1 MKESQSGTSS
11 RLEGSEIGVT
21 PTATTEKQIACVGG
35 GVGGATGRTF
45 IGFVK
50 CSVVVGA
57 TDSELFGGISLRTRK
72 NKWKNTSSFQE
83 LVVIINIVFFF
94 CFFAVPRMK
103 IKVGRMRP

>member
-35 GVGGATGRTF
+35 GVGGGATGRTF

-50 CSVVVGA
+50 CSAVVGA
-57 TDSELFGGISLRTRK
+57 TDSEFFGGISSRTRK
-72 NKWKNTSSFQE
+72 NKWENTSSFQE

-94 CFFAVPRMK
+94 CFFFVLFQE
-103 IKVGRMRP
+103 